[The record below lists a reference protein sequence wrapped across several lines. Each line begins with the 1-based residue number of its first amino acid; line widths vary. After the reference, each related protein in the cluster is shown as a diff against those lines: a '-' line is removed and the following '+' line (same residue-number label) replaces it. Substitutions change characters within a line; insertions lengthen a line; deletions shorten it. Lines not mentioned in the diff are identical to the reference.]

1 MKPEPHP
8 LQILGSLII
17 DYFRWS
23 QLTPMILMWFGML
36 GLLLLLFFVNNQEAT
51 WAAAGSTAEWIASLP
66 LVGPW
71 FVEWMDAQSK
81 DGSID
86 TVDLKSA
93 ALSAWAALSLVFM
106 LIGWIAGFYF
116 GPFKPWTLKLK
127 IGLSA
132 LASLLVAVAFVG
144 LFYVTPELSKDPF
157 GKVLSTAVGLGV
169 AVFLVSGWC
178 LSIAHLLGKAGDMV
192 AQADVSKMKLPERQ
206 G

>member
-36 GLLLLLFFVNNQEAT
+36 GLLLLLLFVNNQEAT
-51 WAAAGSTAEWIASLP
+51 WSAADSTAEWIASLP

-71 FVEWMDAQSK
+71 FVEWMDAQAK
-81 DGSID
+81 DGGMDI
-86 TVDLKSA
+86 VDLKSA
-93 ALSAWAALSLVFM
+93 ALSTWAALSLVFM
-106 LIGWIAGFYF
+106 LIGWIAGFFF

-127 IGLSA
+127 IGLSGV
-132 LASLLVAVAFVG
+132 ASLLVAVAFVG

-157 GKVLSTAVGLGV
+157 AKVLSTGIDLGV

-178 LSIAHLLGKAGDMV
+178 LSIAHLLGKLGDMV
-192 AQADVSKMKLPERQ
+192 AQTDISSRDKP
-206 G
+206 GFHG